1 VRWGLVLGLSC
12 ACIFWC
18 RQPVGL
24 IIAGCVAA
32 TWLAL
37 QWVNWAPPGLSKGR
51 TLGAIAGG
59 FMAVH
64 ALFLGGILLSGA
76 GSAWWYQN
84 IVWPGK
90 WSGTVPLG
98 WGKLVTVYTHPDAAA
113 WLLAFLLAAALPRLL
128 RRFRPELPRTAIL
141 AYYLGLGLVLVW
153 RHAAVL
159 PLLALRDGGWTAL
172 FPLIILG
179 QAAVSLG
186 QAGFS
191 RNTPKTTEYYL
202 IAALAAVSLGSLLQY
217 YPLPDSWH
225 MLWSLAPAF
234 GLGVFVFWR
243 WLGWSAPVLSVVF
256 ALALLP
262 GVATKARLVADC
274 LTQPWVTLTS
284 PAVLRGMKVLPA
296 QARSIDQ
303 IADTMDLIL
312 RKSPDLPSIL
322 IGNDALVLTFTH
334 NHFNP
339 LPYYVNWP
347 GLADDAASQ
356 QRRWGYIE
364 EVRPMVFF
372 QRARWDTVND
382 FYRRA
387 HYVPLLYAT
396 DEAME
401 IAVPQELA
409 TAMGL
414 AAYGAPL
421 SAAPKP

>member
-1 VRWGLVLGLSC
+1 
-12 ACIFWC
+12 
-18 RQPVGL
+18 
-24 IIAGCVAA
+24 
-32 TWLAL
+32 
-37 QWVNWAPPGLSKGR
+37 
-51 TLGAIAGG
+51 
-59 FMAVH
+59 
-64 ALFLGGILLSGA
+64 
-76 GSAWWYQN
+76 
-84 IVWPGK
+84 
-90 WSGTVPLG
+90 
-98 WGKLVTVYTHPDAAA
+98 
-113 WLLAFLLAAALPRLL
+113 
-128 RRFRPELPRTAIL
+128 
-141 AYYLGLGLVLVW
+141 
-153 RHAAVL
+153 
-159 PLLALRDGGWTAL
+159 
-172 FPLIILG
+172 
-179 QAAVSLG
+179 
-186 QAGFS
+186 
-191 RNTPKTTEYYL
+191 
-202 IAALAAVSLGSLLQY
+202 
-217 YPLPDSWH
+217 
-225 MLWSLAPAF
+225 
-234 GLGVFVFWR
+234 
-243 WLGWSAPVLSVVF
+243 
-256 ALALLP
+256 
-262 GVATKARLVADC
+262 
-274 LTQPWVTLTS
+274 
-284 PAVLRGMKVLPA
+284 VLRGMKVLPA